1 MIGQT
6 VSHYKII
13 GQLGQGG
20 MGVVYEAED
29 TQLGRRVALK
39 FLPEK
44 MANDANALQRFQREA
59 RAASSLNHP
68 NICTIYA
75 IDQHES
81 QYFFAMELIE
91 GHPLTKKITER
102 TFSISQILDM
112 SAQIADALEVAHA
125 KGIIH
130 RDIKP
135 ANIFINDREQV
146 KVLDFGLAKQIFN
159 EQPIGEEA
167 PTAME
172 ELTKTGTTM
181 GTVSYMSPEQARG
194 QTTDARTDLF
204 SLGTVIYQM
213 ATGNAPFP
221 GETSAVVFDAILN
234 RDPVPPLLLNS
245 KLPPELQRIIEKCL
259 EKDRAMR
266 FQTARDLRA
275 DLLRL
280 KRDLESGSR
289 PAADASG
296 KSGSTVVRVSEKA
309 LVVLYFE
316 NLSGAKEDEYFRD
329 GMTEDIITELSKIK
343 DLKVFPRPTVLP
355 YRDKPVTA
363 TQVGQQLGA
372 AYVLGGSIRRAG
384 NRLRINAQLVDTR
397 TDFSMWSERY
407 DREMKD
413 VFEVQDEM
421 ARNIAQ
427 ALRITLSPQE
437 EQELERKPT
446 ASTQA
451 YDFYLRGRSYARRLT
466 RSDLELA
473 VQMFE
478 RAIELDAEFAMAYA
492 GLSLVYSLFFE
503 WHGKEPA
510 TMEKALATCERALS
524 LQANLPEGL
533 GARARINYTQHKYD
547 ESIGYARQALK
558 LKPDCESANWCLGQA
573 YFASGRFEDAVKI
586 TASVLEA
593 AGDDYNVY
601 VPLQVSA
608 EKLGLTEKATDLR
621 VQQTRILR
629 HHLDAVPEDV
639 RARILLAC
647 NYASMGNAHEAVS
660 ELKTAVALRPKDAN
674 VLYNAAC
681 TYALLGRKQESLALL
696 TRSKEAGFLNL
707 DWATKDPDLTCL
719 HDEPEFQTLINSEK
733 ARAAEPTR

>member
-1 MIGQT
+1 MIGRT
-6 VSHYKII
+6 VSHYKIV

-29 TQLGRRVALK
+29 TQLGRHVALK

-44 MANDANALQRFQREA
+44 MASDANALQRFQREA
-59 RAASSLNHP
+59 RAASSLNHS

-75 IDQHES
+75 IDQQDG

-91 GHPLTKKITER
+91 GHPLTKRILDR
-102 TFSISQILDM
+102 TFSIDEILNM

-135 ANIFINDREQV
+135 ANIFITERGQV
-146 KVLDFGLAKQIFN
+146 KVLDFGLAKQVFA
-159 EQPIGEEA
+159 EAQVGEDA
-167 PTAME
+167 PTSVE
-172 ELTKTGTTM
+172 ELTATGTTM

-194 QTTDARTDLF
+194 QSTDARTDLF

-259 EKDRAMR
+259 EKDRSMR
-266 FQTARDLRA
+266 YQTATELRT

-289 PAADASG
+289 PAADSGG
-296 KSGSTVVRVSEKA
+296 KSGANPARVSDKA

-421 ARNIAQ
+421 ARNIAT

-437 EQELERKPT
+437 VQELERKPT
-446 ASTQA
+446 GNTQA
-451 YDFYLRGRSYARRLT
+451 YDFYLRGRGYARRLT

-478 RAIELDAEFAMAYA
+478 RAIELDPEFAMAYA

-510 TMEKALATCERALS
+510 SMEKALSTCERALS

-547 ESIGYARQALK
+547 EAIGYARQAIK
-558 LKPDCESANWCLGQA
+558 LKADCESANWCLGQA
-573 YFASGRFEDAVKI
+573 YFASGRFQDAVNI
-586 TASVLEA
+586 TGSVVEA
-593 AGDDYNVY
+593 AG
-601 VPLQVSA
+601 
-608 EKLGLTEKATDLR
+608 
-621 VQQTRILR
+621 
-629 HHLDAVPEDV
+629 
-639 RARILLAC
+639 
-647 NYASMGNAHEAVS
+647 
-660 ELKTAVALRPKDAN
+660 
-674 VLYNAAC
+674 
-681 TYALLGRKQESLALL
+681 
-696 TRSKEAGFLNL
+696 
-707 DWATKDPDLTCL
+707 
-719 HDEPEFQTLINSEK
+719 
-733 ARAAEPTR
+733 